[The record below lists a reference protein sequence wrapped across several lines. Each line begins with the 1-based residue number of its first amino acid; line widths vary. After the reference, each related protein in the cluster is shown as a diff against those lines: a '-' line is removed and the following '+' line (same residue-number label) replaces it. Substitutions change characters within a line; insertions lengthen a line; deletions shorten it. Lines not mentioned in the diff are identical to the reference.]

1 MLNCSLKHISTGK
14 LFFIL
19 GIALLFI
26 APVVKA
32 QDTLIP
38 VMINNVADT
47 IISVEK
53 DTLKQKHSPK
63 KAALMSAVL
72 PGLGQA
78 YNKKYWKIPI
88 VYGGLGAL
96 GYFITFNASQY
107 NVYRNAYLAK
117 IDDDPNTIDIYP
129 NASEEGI
136 LAVINQYRRTRDM
149 LIAGAV
155 LVYAL
160 NIIDASVD
168 AHLFEFDVSNDL
180 SLKIEPIIAPDFST
194 GSAYKGFG
202 IKLRF

>member
-1 MLNCSLKHISTGK
+1 MLNFLKIFFSKSK
-14 LFFIL
+14 LFFML
-19 GIALLFI
+19 GIALLFM
-26 APVVKA
+26 AAKVSA

-38 VMINNVADT
+38 IAANPQKDT
-47 IISVEK
+47 IASTT
-53 DTLKQKHSPK
+53 DTLKVKHSPK
-63 KAALMSAVL
+63 KAAIMSAFL

-96 GYFITFNASQY
+96 GYFIRFNAVEYSF
-107 NVYRNAYLAK
+107 YRKAYLAK
-117 IDDDPNTIDIYP
+117 IDDDPATIDEFP
-129 NASEEGI
+129 FASADG
-136 LAVINQYRRTRDM
+136 LLQRLNQHRRTRDM

-168 AHLFEFDVSNDL
+168 AHLFEFDVSDDL
-180 SLKIEPIIAPDFST
+180 SLRIEPFLAPDTFT
-194 GSAYKGFG
+194 GSAYKGIG

>member
-1 MLNCSLKHISTGK
+1 MLNCFLKYISIGK

-26 APVVKA
+26 APIVKA

-38 VMINNVADT
+38 VVAENVADT
-47 IISVEK
+47 IALAEK

-63 KAALMSAVL
+63 KAAIMSAAL
-72 PGLGQA
+72 PGLGQI
-78 YNKKYWKIPI
+78 YNRKYWKLPI
-88 VYGGLGAL
+88 IYGGLGTL
-96 GYFITFNASQY
+96 GYLITFNSVQY
-107 NVYRNAYLAK
+107 SFYRKAYLAK
-117 IDDDPNTIDIYP
+117 IDDDPNTLDEFP
-129 NASEEGI
+129 FASEDG
-136 LAVINQYRRTRDM
+136 LLQRLNQHRRTRDM

-168 AHLFEFDVSNDL
+168 AHLFSFDVSDDL
-180 SLKIEPIIAPDFST
+180 SLRIEPIIAPDFNSGT
-194 GSAYKGFG
+194 AYKGLG